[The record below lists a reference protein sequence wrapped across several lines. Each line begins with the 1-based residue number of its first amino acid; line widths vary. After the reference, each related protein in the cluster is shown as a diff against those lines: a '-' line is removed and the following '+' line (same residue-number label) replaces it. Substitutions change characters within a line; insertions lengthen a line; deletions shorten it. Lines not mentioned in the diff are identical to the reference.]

1 MNLQEIRNAYIN
13 DGLNYELAIARAC
26 QDVIISLIANSRMA
40 DCITVKGGVVMQQI
54 SKDKR
59 RATRDLDLDFVRY
72 PMTDEGIKAFIKS
85 LAPTDMNIKLK
96 IVGEIEELKHQ
107 DYSGK
112 RVHLLIVDSQ
122 GTKMET
128 KLDLGVH
135 NLLELAQDELF
146 FDTALQ
152 DGGVSLMAN
161 SKEQICAEKLRS
173 LLRIGVAS
181 TRFKDVFDVYYL
193 LCREGVNLDAF
204 NHAMSLL
211 IYNDSSMRENNAA
224 DVRVRL
230 NQVLNNK
237 RFQRNLANA
246 KNNWLGAN
254 IDKVISGILRYFE

>member
-13 DGLNYELAIARAC
+13 DGLNYELA
-26 QDVIISLIANSRMA
+26 
-40 DCITVKGGVVMQQI
+40 
-54 SKDKR
+54 
-59 RATRDLDLDFVRY
+59 
-72 PMTDEGIKAFIKS
+72 
-85 LAPTDMNIKLK
+85 
-96 IVGEIEELKHQ
+96 
-107 DYSGK
+107 
-112 RVHLLIVDSQ
+112 
-122 GTKMET
+122 
-128 KLDLGVH
+128 
-135 NLLELAQDELF
+135 QDELF

-152 DGGVSLMAN
+152 DSGVSLMAN

-211 IYNDSSMRENNAA
+211 IYNDSSMRENNGA

>member
-13 DGLNYELAIARAC
+13 DGLNY
-26 QDVIISLIANSRMA
+26 
-40 DCITVKGGVVMQQI
+40 
-54 SKDKR
+54 
-59 RATRDLDLDFVRY
+59 
-72 PMTDEGIKAFIKS
+72 
-85 LAPTDMNIKLK
+85 
-96 IVGEIEELKHQ
+96 
-107 DYSGK
+107 
-112 RVHLLIVDSQ
+112 
-122 GTKMET
+122 
-128 KLDLGVH
+128 
-135 NLLELAQDELF
+135 ELAQDELF

-211 IYNDSSMRENNAA
+211 IYNDSSMRENNGA
-224 DVRVRL
+224 DVRIRL